1 MEENKNKFERLASLI
16 KDIWM
21 AEVQGGSTSFGQAV
35 NGEMYQMPVNWLAEI
50 RDLITQLREA
60 NDF

>member
-1 MEENKNKFERLASLI
+1 
-16 KDIWM
+16 M
-21 AEVQGGSTSFGQAV
+21 AEVQGGATSFGQGV